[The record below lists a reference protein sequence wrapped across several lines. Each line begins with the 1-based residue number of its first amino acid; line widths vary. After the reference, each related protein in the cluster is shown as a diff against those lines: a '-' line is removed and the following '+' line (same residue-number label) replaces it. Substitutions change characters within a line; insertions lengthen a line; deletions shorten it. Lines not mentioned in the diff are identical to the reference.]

1 MQHCIGN
8 VLSRNDKFS
17 HFSCIHTKKFIKE
30 RNKFA
35 IFNIIICYFL
45 DNVIH

>member
-1 MQHCIGN
+1 MLHCIGK
-8 VLSRNDKFS
+8 VVSRNDKFN
-17 HFSCIHTKKFIKE
+17 HFRCIHTKKFIKE

-45 DNVIH
+45 DNVIY